1 MDQSA
6 ISLKLLLVGEGNVGK
21 TSLLV
26 RFAEDQ
32 FADSYQDFESK
43 MRLLEIGGRP
53 IKVVITDTAGQENF
67 RTLTGG
73 MYHSVSGVFCV
84 YDITCKES
92 FEKLGTWIKGT
103 RKYVPGK
110 DVIVSII
117 GNKTDLENE
126 RVVTTAE
133 GQKFAADNEMEFYET
148 SALTGENV
156 MYAFEHLIEGIMNVR
171 SGGSSKAKGKS
182 GNGCCLLM

>member
-21 TSLLV
+21 TSILV

-32 FADSYQDFESK
+32 FADSYPDFESK
-43 MRLLEIGGRP
+43 LRLVEIGGRP

-84 YDITCKES
+84 YDITCRES
-92 FEKLGTWIKGT
+92 FDKLGTWVKGT

-117 GNKTDLENE
+117 GNKIDLASE

-133 GQKFAADNEMEFYET
+133 GQKFAQDNEMEFYET

-156 MYAFEHLIEGIMNVR
+156 MSAFEHLIEGIMDVR
-171 SGGSSKAKGKS
+171 SGGSGRSKNSG